1 MWGKPP
7 EATAKLIAKLW
18 LLRKWRTF
26 VINKEYPKFWG
37 ELAPPSDNDVE
48 AVTQSAFSH
57 LCLQR
62 RL

>member
-7 EATAKLIAKLW
+7 EVTAKLIANLW
-18 LLRKWRTF
+18 LLHKWRTF
-26 VINKEYPKFWG
+26 VIKRVPQTLG
-37 ELAPPSDNDVE
+37 GVSPQSDNDVE